1 LNGDDAELDRAEA
14 ASVPRTTQPTWRTA
28 LADVEQQLE
37 ALERKKEE
45 IADQKVRA
53 QTTSEI
59 ELVVRNMTEAA
70 VEFDTA
76 AARLS
81 EHTARA
87 VPWLFEVRGV
97 DDFVNVG
104 RAQVPPAVDM
114 VATML
119 RAYAED
125 VVSGKAPGDVA

>member
-1 LNGDDAELDRAEA
+1 
-14 ASVPRTTQPTWRTA
+14 
-28 LADVEQQLE
+28 
-37 ALERKKEE
+37 
-45 IADQKVRA
+45 
-53 QTTSEI
+53 
-59 ELVVRNMTEAA
+59 MTEAA
-70 VEFDTA
+70 TEFDAA

-114 VATML
+114 VATIL

-125 VVSGKAPGDVA
+125 VISGNAPATLPMAGHCADGDVFWRLISMMVIHRRRFSGRLVLHQRKNGV